1 MKFSNKFKD
10 TILNKSDKY
19 NFYKE
24 EYEKLKKIQKDLKKE
39 NSHLKKIIKQDYII
53 QNNNFNFEEFLI
65 KSYHAPFF
73 NAPFS
78 SAEKRCFEFMDVIAD
93 YLIKNVDKIEEK
105 PLISVIMPVYNRKDI
120 VLDSINSVLNQS
132 YENFELIIVDDASD
146 DGTAELLK
154 EIDNNKIKVIF
165 HEINQDASAAR
176 NTALKEA
183 NGKYIAYLDSDNL
196 FEKDYLKA
204 SIGAFLEFPDAGAI
218 YSAQKRYDFHDS
230 ELSQVLFGHLNKSSL
245 FNQNCIDINCFV
257 HKKEVLNEIGYFD
270 EELAIGEDWDFI
282 LKINNKYKIYS
293 IPFLLSKYYFKAAN
307 NRKLVTTPSNR
318 EKIYRNCENLLRNIP
333 NLNKKVTVIIPIY
346 SNDENLMDCLNSI
359 LSFDLDN
366 IEIIVSNNNSNI
378 NLDYLNHDNVKVLN
392 SKTNLGFVDALNQAI
407 LFFDSSSDVLILNQ
421 NAIIEKGSIELMQK
435 YSSDL
440 YNSGLIVSNHLI
452 KNSKLI
458 NKYAPHVHEDYW
470 FDITT
475 VENIMNI
482 PLFFNGE
489 VLSLKYSPFF
499 CTYIREDV
507 WKNIINLDLKC
518 KNEDDFM
525 FFLSEYTQKVLNL
538 KIYYVSDVNVYDK

>member
-1 MKFSNKFKD
+1 M
-10 TILNKSDKY
+10 
-19 NFYKE
+19 
-24 EYEKLKKIQKDLKKE
+24 
-39 NSHLKKIIKQDYII
+39 
-53 QNNNFNFEEFLI
+53 
-65 KSYHAPFF
+65 
-73 NAPFS
+73 
-78 SAEKRCFEFMDVIAD
+78 
-93 YLIKNVDKIEEK
+93 
-105 PLISVIMPVYNRKDI
+105 
-120 VLDSINSVLNQS
+120 
-132 YENFELIIVDDASD
+132 
-146 DGTAELLK
+146 
-154 EIDNNKIKVIF
+154 
-165 HEINQDASAAR
+165 
-176 NTALKEA
+176 
-183 NGKYIAYLDSDNL
+183 
-196 FEKDYLKA
+196 
-204 SIGAFLEFPDAGAI
+204 
-218 YSAQKRYDFHDS
+218 
-230 ELSQVLFGHLNKSSL
+230 
-245 FNQNCIDINCFV
+245 
-257 HKKEVLNEIGYFD
+257 
-270 EELAIGEDWDFI
+270 AIGEDWDFI

-346 SNDENLMDCLNSI
+346 SNDENLIDCLNSI

-407 LFFDSSSDVLILNQ
+407 VFFDSSSDVLILNQ